1 MESDPGAAPVLS
13 VARAVHAAVLALY
26 PAVASTPIESILH
39 PCTTFS
45 ASYLSDALYAV
56 VGSESYT
63 LVHDIS
69 KAENGNSVMVFVKG
83 PRPLRENIPIAR
95 QIETLHL
102 PGKPHTSSLEKDSAP
117 NDDPEN
123 ERSVYFDKFD
133 HLGNL
138 ITLAVMPFVDQ
149 VSSTESPAGE
159 AARRKLGDA
168 AIAVR
173 QLEQQILVPELLAS
187 VPPSVLGVL
196 QDSASPENPQL
207 LLDTAFLNEL
217 TRIVYL
223 WVRQAQALAGISPP
237 TEGRHVID
245 EIHFWLAWEL
255 ALEKLQRQMAAP
267 EIKVAVAILYAAKR
281 FQVTTAFQNDTGTLD
296 KLEEIRA
303 YNLLLKELPIRDVLH
318 SRENPTDWLRLLR
331 GVEAVFSHLR
341 RWKASSTFPLRR
353 IIDLCELL
361 VQDVCGS
368 VVSLLVDSRIF
379 ATLLSEHRSINVQAV
394 AVLDTLTRSI
404 TAVTNV
410 VREAIRKRLSKFQV
424 LKISVKT
431 ADDLHAR
438 LESAL
443 AVRTTYESLL
453 QTMSRL
459 DGAESLCKEL
469 SLLYDDCIA
478 STDPFDF
485 SKKGDV
491 LWLRN
496 ERLFGQEMASLTAN
510 ATALMD
516 KASGA
521 FESFNEYLSF
531 FISYSGDGLLSSL
544 MSERRKL
551 SLLNV
556 ALAEIQDLSILALK
570 SLSSITVYRVAPHS
584 LTDRIVAE
592 VAVLEKAKF
601 YRAGLSKI
609 LGPAWNK
616 FSTGNKIDQALQAL
630 VTRLEHSGSL
640 QKWIDHT
647 ELIVSKF
654 DHAQAV
660 FRIESDKSR
669 EYLRINYDPALEQV
683 VLEAETILAFEMVI
697 PTQLVIQLE
706 KLQLIHPL
714 ASSLSEHLE
723 CLALILEAAPGGFL
737 DRNPF
742 SFLLDEQLTEVQM
755 SLSHVS
761 NLSWAQVLE
770 DVIMSK
776 SDESP
781 TQTQRPA
788 SSGFIVQLEENIE
801 KMVQKVHLIE
811 ALYDRFD
818 KRCFERLRQSAFS
831 KQSINEIL
839 KVASVELTDVND
851 LGISD
856 SDRFHSLV
864 ARKMD
869 QIIVDLFIGHLNKL
883 RKQLLGE
890 QEFRPELGLVHT
902 FSLELMRFHPEVSAL
917 KHKLT
922 GFVDDAIEMLHSVL
936 QSTGHVTSE
945 PVNNVL
951 AGVLGDIGTLVES
964 AQNYCDRWLGLV
976 EFLNDPVRLHFTEA
990 CEISSNLRVISNFF
1004 DLKAMAVTKGIWTI
1018 GVLTFEFLNSRAPIR
1033 KKIDEASM
1041 LISENFKE
1049 HVSLRTR
1056 SLQRQIEQ
1064 DIRGLSLRIDF
1075 NAAST
1080 LVLKQV
1086 AFFAHCEEKQ
1096 KGYQDTLTQIKNC
1109 QTFFKV
1115 QSILL
1120 PPDWIYTEQIESL
1133 CSELLSYLSKRREEV
1148 FDNAEILNSK
1158 IKSQWLGCNDS
1169 LRALEAEW
1177 EKNKPQSGDVLP
1189 QKALLKIGEFLSK
1202 AEQIHSEAT
1211 MLVSVCAVFSM
1222 ELDQTVEQIFAL
1234 EADMKDL
1241 RNVWSSLQVLW
1252 DQLGATKDRNWS
1264 NASADEIKTNLKD
1277 VLAKTRETPA
1287 IVRQYQGFEEL
1298 QATVRD
1304 HLFYMP
1310 IWSELKSDFIKKR
1323 HWDMLFKKI
1332 RVGLVN
1338 SDSMRVGHVLDIDFH
1353 THEKALKDILDQ
1365 AKSERIIED
1374 TLDKLESG
1382 WAIIIFETVN
1392 FEGKCRLIKNWS
1404 AILDQCAVDLNTL
1417 RSMKRSPHVS
1427 AFERRI
1433 NEFEGKLGFLSE
1445 LADVWSEVQR
1455 QWVYLAAIFGNNE
1468 EVKSTL
1474 PVETLR
1480 FNNASNEF
1488 ISLNKKLGANSIA
1501 IEAASHRSASDQFQK
1516 IHNALTKTQRGL
1528 SEYLEK
1534 QRQRFARF
1542 YFLGNDDLLELIGN
1556 KKNMALVNKFISLMF
1571 PGVAWCEFDEG
1582 DSSVVAIVSPQGER
1596 LRLETPVSTLKHS
1609 EPSIWLDFLDTNI
1622 KLTLSS
1628 HIKNLVTGDYENF
1641 EGFKSADEDKFFT
1654 WLEEVPCQALSVASH
1669 ILFTNRVQEAVQ
1681 NTQVEKEFKR
1691 YSEIVAWLSGLVEKA
1706 RSNLQRKKLQVALT
1720 EFIHFKQ
1727 TLEHMNESHIA
1738 SSLWNVHQHY
1748 HFFEDREPLSQV
1760 TISHHGN
1767 NLGYGYEYYGA
1778 PEKIVMTPMVEL
1790 CFSAMSQA
1798 LALNLGGSPFGPA
1811 GTGKTESVKA
1821 LGQSLGRLVVVFCC
1835 DETFDSQSIGQIM
1848 KGVCQIGAWA
1858 CFDEFNRL
1866 ESNILSAISTQ
1877 IRGIQSTLRD
1887 FTNGFQVS
1895 PLEVNPYTGIF
1906 VTMNPGY
1913 AGRNILPENLRTLFR
1928 EFAMGYPDEKLI
1940 AEVLLSTQ
1948 GFQALNEMA
1957 QVVISFFEDLR
1968 KALSWQNHYDFGLR
1982 TLKSV
1987 LQRCAK
1993 ARRHAL
1999 DDTPEAGSIILAR
2012 AINESILPKLVP
2024 QDEQGFHDLL
2034 RKSFPQ
2040 YLVDAE
2046 LDEDFV
2052 KHVEDYCKVNG
2063 LTATPNL
2070 LTKASQVLQ
2079 ASENHHGFMLVGPSG
2094 SGKSTACRVAFS
2106 YAIAQNPHS
2115 SELIFVD
2122 SKVMA
2127 KEDLYGTLDV
2137 TTRDWTDGVFTRQL
2151 RQFSENSGH
2160 NKVVWIVLDGD
2171 IDPKW
2176 AENLNS
2182 VLDDNKLLTLS
2193 NGERITLPSNLRVIF
2208 ETDNLKYATMATIS
2222 RCGMVWFDGSRVT
2235 SSILLEGFFET
2246 IEESLEFDEDLAVK
2260 LQQLEV
2266 FRQVIEIARASANN
2280 ELLCQILSEV
2290 SKYKHVMEFEEQ
2302 RAMSTFR
2309 SFFQHH
2315 CTSLLVMLTLNSTT
2329 KIDVD
2334 DFATKAT
2341 ILSLAWSFA
2350 GDVSNDDRS
2359 HFSEFLASK
2368 FPSARVPHPVTE
2380 YRISLPQTDWEH
2392 WSLSVEFVELDPQQ
2406 IFETNN
2412 IIPTIDTVI
2421 HENIIYGAIQSRV
2434 PMILCGPPGSGKTM
2448 SLLKALR
2455 RMPDVDLVT
2464 LNFSKDSSPRTI
2476 LAALEQHCEYKK
2488 INSKWKLCSRVTGKW
2503 TVLFCDEINLPAPD
2517 AYGTQTAIAFLR
2529 QLIEKRGF
2537 WRPKDHLWV
2546 ETESIQF
2553 VGACNDP
2560 KDPGRHP
2567 LPMRLMRHVNL
2578 VMLDY
2583 PSRTSLL
2590 QIYSAFNHAILK
2602 FSPDLQGFE
2611 NSLTVAMIDVYGVIK
2626 NAFLSSKAPH
2636 YIFSPRELTRWCRG
2650 MLNALQS
2657 ISYTQIDDLVRLWYH
2672 EGLRLF
2678 YDRLIDT
2685 SDRDM
2690 CKTFF
2695 KEVALKHFVHVN
2707 LEESMKEPVL
2717 YSEWLSSQYES
2728 VNKQSLQQFV
2738 EQRLRVFSEEENEV
2752 DLIIYDEFL
2761 DYALRIDRVL
2771 RQHQGHMILVGSHT
2785 SGKTTLT
2792 KFVAWINGLKIH
2804 QLRVNSKYTIAD
2816 FEDYLRDILVR
2827 CAKGEKVCLLIDQS
2841 TITETAFLER
2851 MNTLL
2856 ANSEVPGLFEND
2868 DFEQLMKLCASES
2881 VTQGFLLDSD
2891 EELYAWFTNQVS
2903 ANLHVVFTISD
2914 FDSGNQP
2921 QVHSSPALFNRCVIS
2936 WMGDWSEQTL
2946 KQVAQSFV
2954 STVSMPQPQSLQ
2966 APSDT
2971 SLLGF
2976 HETLLKVFIRIHH
2989 GASFNPPGYFLRLLQ
3004 YFQMILIKKQ
3014 TELDDNQRQINVGL
3028 DKLKET
3034 VLEVER
3040 LKRSLSEKNGSL
3052 RKKDEEALTVLNK
3065 MITEQNEAERKK
3077 EFSEVAQEELSK
3089 QEHSIRAR
3097 KNVVMAELKDAEP
3110 AVIEAQKGVENI
3122 KKQHLT
3128 EMRSMSNPPA
3138 AIKLCLESVCALL
3151 GYSVSSWRDV
3161 QLVVRKDDFITSI
3174 IRYNNEVHLTHDMRE
3189 YMESTYLSRPDFNFE
3204 SVNRASTA
3212 CGPLLL
3218 WVIAQIK
3225 YSTVLQKIGP
3235 LRDEVLELE
3244 AQFDTSRARLIAI
3257 AEMIEELEE
3266 SIELYK
3272 SKYSEVIRQT
3282 ENIKLEML
3290 SIEQKMNRSMQLLAS
3305 LKKERDTWLAS
3316 AKTFT
3321 LVSDN
3326 LVGNAILGAAFL
3338 TYSGDLD
3345 QRTRNRQL
3353 SEWKNELRSNDIPF
3367 DDTLSVISTVS
3378 TAVDIASWTK
3388 SDMDEFF
3395 MENLAIGAWSTVP
3408 KFVLDPLGEVKTLL
3422 SSKDNTVVS
3431 SFHEK
3436 NFERS
3441 LEDAMRFGGHLLLEN
3456 AEDIDPYIY
3465 PLIRQEVVRN
3475 GSRKLVQLGKG
3486 LIDILDG
3493 FDLTLYTSLK
3503 VFKSDFVTA
3512 RTTPI
3517 NFTVTIGNLENR
3529 VLNMAL
3535 QSVLPELIT
3544 ERNHLISLQS
3554 DYLVRIYNLR
3564 NQLLTLLN
3572 CAGSLL
3578 DDDNVVSS
3586 LENLEIQTNEI
3597 EGKLASSKDVMAKV
3611 NAARDEFGLIAM
3623 HLQAIYVILLN
3634 FLRSN
3639 VFYNFSLGD
3648 ILGVL
3653 AKTLQTQHIRGRD
3666 FIDLLYRNAF
3676 QIFGISLREVDREV
3690 FALALALAADSEQS
3704 IQGDEEDK
3712 LNTPRKEWCSRV
3724 SVDQWFADS
3733 CDACN
3738 MPILLSLSER
3748 LDLTNTIEQEAEK
3761 RKKRLVVIPMGNKE
3775 GLELAKARLAESN
3788 SDCWL
3793 LIQNIHVSPES
3804 LIELDQ
3810 SLALAS
3816 YDQGFRVFF
3825 TCGLSSRITL
3835 SLIEKCRVIT
3845 VDEQRDFKTTI
3856 KDVYDSCAST
3866 ESNTLRHVFFLL
3878 SWYHAIIMERL
3889 RYIPL
3894 CFSKQHDINK
3904 GDALAAA
3911 SAIRSLFTEHPRAL
3925 SHPDKVPWQ
3934 EIRYLVGRMVYG
3946 GKILDV
3952 QDLGAAIELCDS
3964 IFVPASFDV
3973 DFQLAPGIV
3982 TPEGYSVTK
3991 QESLIE
3997 SIPLPVPSS
4006 LLGVS
4011 DGDLETLKD
4020 ERRKEVEQRALAM
4033 NPAKSAG
4040 N

>member
-26 PAVASTPIESILH
+26 PAVSATPIESILH

-56 VGSESYT
+56 VGSDSYT

-69 KAENGNSVMVFVKG
+69 KAENGNSIMVFVKG

-102 PGKPHTSSLEKDSAP
+102 PGKPHQSSLESDGAP
-117 NDDPEN
+117 TGELENDKN
-123 ERSVYFDKFD
+123 VYFDKFD

-149 VSSTESPAGE
+149 ISSSESPAGE

-168 AIAVR
+168 AMAVR

-187 VPPSVLGVL
+187 VPPAILGVL
-196 QDSASPENPQL
+196 QDSSSSEKPDL

-217 TRIVYL
+217 TRIVYS
-223 WVRQAQALAGISPP
+223 WVRQAQALANISPP

-255 ALEKLQRQMAAP
+255 ALEELQRQMAAP
-267 EIKVAVAILYAAKR
+267 EIKTAVAILYAAKR
-281 FQVTTAFQNDTGTLD
+281 FQVTTAFQNDTGTLE

-318 SRENPTDWLRLLR
+318 TRENPTDWSRLAR

-368 VVSLLVDSRIF
+368 VISLLADSRVF
-379 ATLLSEHRSINVQAV
+379 AALLSEHRLINSQA
-394 AVLDTLTRSI
+394 ASVLETLTRSI

-431 ADDLHAR
+431 AEDLHAR

-443 AVRTTYESLL
+443 SVRTTYESLL

-459 DGAESLCKEL
+459 EGAESLCKEL
-469 SLLYDDCIA
+469 SLRYDDCIA

-496 ERLFGQEMASLTAN
+496 ERLFGQEMATVTAN

-516 KASGA
+516 KASGS

-531 FISYSGDGLLSSL
+531 FISYSSDGLLSSL

-556 ALAEIQDLSILALK
+556 AFTEIQDLTTLVLK
-570 SLSSITVYRVAPHS
+570 SLNSVDVFRTALHS

-592 VAVLEKAKF
+592 VAVLEKVKF
-601 YRAGLSKI
+601 YRSGLSKI

-616 FSTGNKIDQALQAL
+616 FSTGNKIDHALQTLAA
-630 VTRLEHSGSL
+630 RLEPSGSL
-640 QKWIDHT
+640 QKWIDQT
-647 ELIVSKF
+647 EVIVSNF
-654 DHAQAV
+654 DHNQAV
-660 FRIESDKSR
+660 FRIQSDNSR
-669 EYLRINYDPALEQV
+669 EYLRVNYDVGLEQV
-683 VLEAETILAFEMVI
+683 VLEAETVLALEMTI
-697 PTQLVIQLE
+697 PTQMIIQLE

-723 CLALILEAAPGGFL
+723 CLALILEVAPGSFL
-737 DRNPF
+737 DSNPF
-742 SFLLDEQLTEVQM
+742 SFLLDEQFAEVQIT
-755 SLSHVS
+755 LSHAS
-761 NLSWAQVLE
+761 HLNWAQVLE

-776 SDESP
+776 SDEFP
-781 TQTQRPA
+781 TALRPA
-788 SSGFIVQLEENIE
+788 ATGLIVQLEEHIE
-801 KMVQKVHLIE
+801 KMVQRVHLIE

-818 KRCFERLRQSAFS
+818 RRCFKRLRNSTFS
-831 KQSINEIL
+831 ESTINEIL
-839 KVASVELTDVND
+839 KDTAAELTDVND

-864 ARKMD
+864 AKKMD
-869 QIIVDLFIGHLNKL
+869 EIIVDLFIGHLNKL
-883 RKQLLGE
+883 REQFLGDL
-890 QEFRPELGLVHT
+890 EFRPEFGLVHT
-902 FSLELMRFHPEVSAL
+902 FSLELMRFYPEVSVL

-922 GFVDDAIEMLHSVL
+922 GFVNEAIELLHSVL
-936 QSTGHVTSE
+936 HPTGHVNSE
-945 PVNNVL
+945 RVNHVIAEVL
-951 AGVLGDIGTLVES
+951 SDIGNLVES
-964 AQNYCDRWLGLV
+964 AQDYCDKWMSLV
-976 EFLNDPVRLHFTEA
+976 EFLHDPVRLQFSDV
-990 CEISSNLRVISNFF
+990 CLINSNLQVISKFF
-1004 DLKAMAVTKGIWTI
+1004 ELRALALTKGTWII
-1018 GVLTFEFLNSRAPIR
+1018 GVLTFEFQSSRALVR
-1033 KKIDEASM
+1033 KKVDETSK
-1041 LISENFKE
+1041 LISDNFKE
-1049 HVSLRTR
+1049 HISLQTR
-1056 SLQRQIEQ
+1056 SLRRQIEQ
-1064 DIRGLSLRIDF
+1064 DIQGLSLRIDF
-1075 NAAST
+1075 NATSSI
-1080 LVLKQV
+1080 VLKQV
-1086 AFFAHCEEKQ
+1086 GFFAHCEEQ
-1096 KGYQDTLTQIKNC
+1096 LQRYQDTLNEIKNC
-1109 QTFFKV
+1109 QTFFKA
-1115 QSILL
+1115 QAIQLS
-1120 PPDWIYTEQIESL
+1120 PDWIYTEQIESL
-1133 CSELLSYLSKRREEV
+1133 YSELQSYLNKRRREV
-1148 FDNAEILNSK
+1148 FDNAEILKSK
-1158 IKSQWLGCNDS
+1158 IKSRWLGCNDL
-1169 LRALEAEW
+1169 LRELEADW
-1177 EKNKPQSGDVLP
+1177 EKNKPQSGELLP
-1189 QKALLKIGEFLSK
+1189 QKALLKIGEYQSK
-1202 AEQIHSEAT
+1202 VEQLHSEAT
-1211 MLVSVCAVFSM
+1211 MLFGVCAVFDM
-1222 ELDQTVEQIFAL
+1222 ELDQTVDSIIAL

-1241 RNVWSSLQVLW
+1241 KNVWSSLQVLW
-1252 DQLGATKDRNWS
+1252 DQLGAIQDRNWDNTS
-1264 NASADEIKTNLKD
+1264 VDEIKTNLKD

-1304 HLFYMP
+1304 HLYYMP
-1310 IWSELKSDFIKKR
+1310 LWSELKSDSIKER

-1332 RVGLVN
+1332 QMGLAKSGSLRV
-1338 SDSMRVGHVLDIDFH
+1338 RHVLDIDFH
-1353 THEKALKDILDQ
+1353 IHEKVLKEILDQ

-1374 TLDKLESG
+1374 TLDKMESG

-1392 FEGKCRLIKNWS
+1392 FEGKCRLIKNWPV
-1404 AILDQCAVDLNTL
+1404 ILDQCAVDLNTL
-1417 RSMKRSPHVS
+1417 RSMKKSPYQL

-1433 NEFEGKLGFLSE
+1433 NDFESKLGFLSE
-1445 LADVWSEVQR
+1445 LAEVWSEVQR

-1501 IEAASHRSASDQFQK
+1501 IEAASHRSAFDQFQK

-1556 KKNMALVNKFISLMF
+1556 KKNIVLVNKYISLMF

-1582 DSSVVAIVSPQGER
+1582 KSSVVAVVSPEGER
-1596 LRLETPVSTLKHS
+1596 LLLDTPVSTLKLG
-1609 EPSIWLDFLDTNI
+1609 EPSTWLDSLDSNI
-1622 KLTLSS
+1622 KLTLSG
-1628 HIKNLVTGDYENF
+1628 HINNLMTGEYESF
-1641 EGFKSADEDKFFT
+1641 EALKSAEVDKFFQ
-1654 WLEEVPCQALSVASH
+1654 WLEAVPCQALSVASH
-1669 ILFTNRVQEAVQ
+1669 IIFTRRVQAAVL
-1681 NTQVEKEFKR
+1681 NSLIEKEVKR
-1691 YSEIVAWLSGLVEKA
+1691 YDESVAWLSSFAESA
-1706 RSNLQRKKLQVALT
+1706 HSSLQRKKLQVALT

-1727 TLEHMNESHIA
+1727 ILERMKESSTA
-1738 SSLWNVHQHY
+1738 SSVWNVQQQY
-1748 HFFEDREPLSQV
+1748 YFFVDREPLSQV
-1760 TISHHGN
+1760 TISNHGN
-1767 NLGYGYEYYGA
+1767 KLGYGYEYYGV

-1798 LALNLGGSPFGPA
+1798 LAQNLGGSPFGPA

-1848 KGVCQIGAWA
+1848 KGVSEIGAWA

-1877 IRGIQSTLRD
+1877 IRGIQSSLKD
-1887 FTNGFQVS
+1887 LTNGAHRSQ
-1895 PLEVNPYTGIF
+1895 LEVNPYTGIF

-1913 AGRNILPENLRTLFR
+1913 AGRNTLPENLRTLFR

-1948 GFQALNEMA
+1948 GFQALRSMA
-1957 QVVISFFEDLR
+1957 QLVISFFEDLR
-1968 KALSWQNHYDFGLR
+1968 RALSTQHHYDFGLR
-1982 TLKSV
+1982 SLKSV
-1987 LQRCAK
+1987 LHRCAK
-1993 ARRHAL
+1993 AHRKAPDHSSESG
-1999 DDTPEAGSIILAR
+1999 PIILAR

-2024 QDEQGFHDLL
+2024 QDEQGFHDLIL
-2034 RKSFPQ
+2034 RNFPQ
-2040 YLVDAE
+2040 YLAIADLDAE
-2046 LDEDFV
+2046 FV
-2052 KHVEDYCKVNG
+2052 KHVQDYCNVNG
-2063 LTATPNL
+2063 LIATPNL
-2070 LTKASQVLQ
+2070 LAKASQVLQ

-2094 SGKSTACRVAFS
+2094 SGKSTACRAAFS

-2115 SELIFVD
+2115 SELIYVD

-2127 KEDLYGTLDV
+2127 KEDLYGTLEV

-2151 RQFSENSGH
+2151 RQYSENSGGQG
-2160 NKVVWIVLDGD
+2160 KIVWIVLDGD

-2193 NGERITLPSNLRVIF
+2193 NGERITLPSNVRVIF
-2208 ETDNLKYATMATIS
+2208 ETDNLKHATMATIS

-2235 SSILLEGFFET
+2235 SSILLERFFKT
-2246 IEESLEFDEDLAVK
+2246 IEENLEFDDDIAVK
-2260 LQQLEV
+2260 QQQLEV
-2266 FRQVIEIARASANN
+2266 INQITEVALASVHS
-2280 ELLCQILSEV
+2280 ELLSRILKVV
-2290 SKYKHVMEFEEQ
+2290 SKYKHIMEFDEQ
-2302 RAMSTFR
+2302 RAISAFK
-2309 SFFQHH
+2309 SFFQHY
-2315 CTSLLVMLTLNSTT
+2315 CACLLELFSHKLTP
-2329 KIDVD
+2329 KIDALE
-2334 DFATKAT
+2334 FATKVT

-2350 GDVSNDDRS
+2350 GDVSNKDRS
-2359 HFSEFLASK
+2359 HFSEFLATQ
-2368 FPSARVPHPVTE
+2368 FPSAHVPHPVTE
-2380 YRISLPQTDWEH
+2380 YRIAFPLMDWEQ
-2392 WSLSVEFVELDPQQ
+2392 WNLSVELVELDPQQ

-2412 IIPTIDTVI
+2412 IIPTIDTVV
-2421 HENIIYGAIQSRV
+2421 HENLIYGAIQSRV

-2455 RMPDVDLVT
+2455 RMADVDLVT

-2537 WRPKDHLWV
+2537 WRPKDHVWV

-2567 LPMRLMRHVNL
+2567 LPLRLMRHVNL

-2590 QIYSAFNHAILK
+2590 QIYSAFTHAILK
-2602 FSPDLQGFE
+2602 FSPDLKGFE
-2611 NSLTVAMIDVYGVIK
+2611 NALTTAMIEVFEVIK
-2626 NAFLSSKAPH
+2626 HAFLSSKAPH

-2650 MLNALQS
+2650 MLNGLQS
-2657 ISYTQIDDLVRLWYH
+2657 VSYTRIEDLVRLWYH

-2678 YDRLIDT
+2678 NDRLIDAY
-2685 SDRDM
+2685 DRDL
-2690 CKTFF
+2690 CKSFF
-2695 KEVALKHFVHVN
+2695 KEVALKVFVHVN

-2728 VNKQSLQQFV
+2728 VNKKSLQLFV

-2752 DLIIYDEFL
+2752 DLILYDEFL

-2827 CAKGEKVCLLIDQS
+2827 CAKGEKVCFLIDQS
-2841 TITETAFLER
+2841 AITETAFLER

-2856 ANSEVPGLFEND
+2856 ANSEVPGLFEKD
-2868 DFEQLMKLCASES
+2868 DFEQLMKLCTSES
-2881 VTQGFLLDSD
+2881 ATQGFLLDSD
-2891 EELYAWFTNQVS
+2891 EELYTWFTNQVS

-2921 QVHSSPALFNRCVIS
+2921 QVHSSPALFNRCVVS
-2936 WMGDWSEQTL
+2936 WMGDWSEKTL

-2954 STVSMPQPQSLQ
+2954 STVSIPQQLHQ
-2966 APSDT
+2966 KTSDN

-2976 HETLLKVFIRIHH
+2976 HETLLKVFIRIHRGFSSH
-2989 GASFNPPGYFLRLLQ
+2989 PPGYFLRLLK
-3004 YFQMILIKKQ
+3004 YFQSILNKKQ
-3014 TELDDNQRQINVGL
+3014 SELDDNQRQINVGL
-3028 DKLKET
+3028 DKLRET

-3040 LKRSLSEKNGSL
+3040 LKQSLSEKKESL
-3052 RKKDEEALTVLNK
+3052 KKKDEEALTVLNK

-3077 EFSEVAQEELSK
+3077 EFSVVAQGELSK
-3089 QEHSIRAR
+3089 QEQSIRSR
-3097 KNVVMAELKDAEP
+3097 KDVVMAELKDAEP
-3110 AVIEAQKGVENI
+3110 AVIEAQKGVEDI

-3138 AIKLCLESVCALL
+3138 AIKLCLESVCSLL
-3151 GYSVSSWRDV
+3151 GYNVSSWRDV

-3174 IRYNNEVHLTHDMRE
+3174 VRYNNEVHLTHEMRE
-3189 YMESTYLSRPDFNFE
+3189 YMQGTYLSRPDFNFE
-3204 SVNRASTA
+3204 TINRASTA

-3235 LRDEVLELE
+3235 LREEVLELE

-3290 SIEQKMNRSMQLLAS
+3290 SIEQKMNRSIQLLSS
-3305 LKKERDTWLAS
+3305 LKKERDSWQAS

-3321 LVSDN
+3321 LVNEN

-3345 QRTRNRQL
+3345 QKTRNLLL
-3353 SEWKNELRSNDIPF
+3353 SEWKNELRSNFIAF

-3395 MENLAIGAWSTVP
+3395 MENLAIGAWSSVP
-3408 KFVLDPLGEVKTLL
+3408 KSVLDPLGEVKAFLT
-3422 SSKDNTVVS
+3422 SKDNTVVS

-3441 LEDAMRFGGHLLLEN
+3441 LEDAMRFGGNLLLGN

-3486 LIDILDG
+3486 LVDILDG
-3493 FDLTLYTSLK
+3493 FNLTLYTSLK
-3503 VFKSDFVTA
+3503 AFKSDFITA
-3512 RTTPI
+3512 RTTPL

-3572 CAGSLL
+3572 CAGGLL
-3578 DDDNVVSS
+3578 DDDNVVGS
-3586 LENLEIQTNEI
+3586 LEDLEIQTSEI
-3597 EGKLASSKDVMAKV
+3597 EEKLASSKDVMTKV
-3611 NAARDEFGLIAM
+3611 NTARDEFGLIAT
-3623 HLQAIYVILLN
+3623 HLLAIYGILLN

-3648 ILGVL
+3648 VVDVL
-3653 AKTLQTQHIRGRD
+3653 ARTLETEHIRGGN
-3666 FIDLLYRNAF
+3666 FVGALYKNSF
-3676 QIFGISLREVDREV
+3676 ESLGVTLREVDREV
-3690 FALALALAADSEQS
+3690 FALALALSANSAQPNHDDKQS
-3704 IQGDEEDK
+3704 A
-3712 LNTPRKEWCSRV
+3712 LNSPRPEWQSRI
-3724 SVDQWFADS
+3724 SVDQWFAVS
-3733 CDACN
+3733 CDTCK

-3748 LDLTNTIEQEAEK
+3748 LDLTNAIEQEAEL
-3761 RKKRLVVIPMGNKE
+3761 RDKKLIVIPMGSKE
-3775 GLELAKARLAESN
+3775 CLDFAKSQLAESN

-3816 YDQGFRVFF
+3816 YAQGFRVFL
-3825 TCGLSSRITL
+3825 TCGLSSTITL

-3845 VDEQRDFKTTI
+3845 VDEQRDFKATF
-3856 KDVYDSCAST
+3856 KDIYKSCALT
-3866 ESNTLRHVFFLL
+3866 ESNTLRHVLFLL
-3878 SWYHAIIMERL
+3878 SWYHAIVMERL

-3894 CFSKQHDINK
+3894 CFSEQHDINK
-3904 GDALAAA
+3904 GDAIAAA

-3925 SHPDKVPWQ
+3925 SHPDKVPWL
-3934 EIRYLVGRMVYG
+3934 EIRYLVGKMVYG

-3952 QDLGAAIELCDS
+3952 HDLRGVIELCDS
-3964 IFVPASFDV
+3964 IFVPASFEV

-3982 TPEGYSVTK
+3982 MPEGSSVTK
-3991 QESLIE
+3991 QESWIE

-4011 DGDLETLKD
+4011 DEELATLKE
-4020 ERRKEVEQRALAM
+4020 ERRKEVERRALAM
-4033 NPAKSAG
+4033 NSAMDAG